1 MLAVDSTYWQQ
12 RVAYEITASL
22 DEPSGVLSGRARIV
36 YVNQSPD
43 TLRDFY
49 VHQYLNA
56 FRPGSRWA
64 AVDSAEERVRFQHMK
79 DPDYA
84 FERITSSSVMGV
96 SGKPDYPYAPDS
108 TIAHWKLPRPLAPGD
123 SLVAEIDWQAR
134 ASTLPRRHG
143 RRFDFAQWYPKVVVY
158 DRYGWEDHP
167 LYPAGEFYGEF
178 ASYNVV
184 LDLAA
189 DQVVGATGVPA
200 EGDPGWERANANP
213 GAPINY
219 QRDWYTR
226 RHDATTARCGVVG
239 SGRKCVRFYADSV
252 HHFAFSLNPDYRYEE
267 GRYKDVVVRVLY
279 QPGDTASWGQGKA
292 VQNTEIALMWLDSL
306 YGKFAWPQITNLHRI
321 EGGGTEFPMVIMD
334 GSAGLGLIIHELGH
348 NYTMGILAN
357 NEWREGWLDEGFT
370 TFQTDWFFDAHG
382 RGSDYADVEWY
393 VLLSDLDRWSEPT
406 SMVSERYRDFGTYND
421 MAYEKGALF
430 LRQLRYVVGED
441 VMRRILRTY
450 YERWRLK
457 HVDETAFRNV
467 AEEVSHMDL
476 KWLFGQWLH
485 GTPLIDYRL
494 DKVQRRRLADGRWLT
509 AVSISRKGDG
519 WMPIEIGDKSAIY
532 ARTTGQAEHERVE
545 FITPHKPGRLTLDPR
560 VLAHDWNAL
569 NNREPRGL
577 FHSRSAQV
585 THLDNPTKNPA
596 RRDRLDQGL
605 LPLVWFN
612 DYGGVTVAVRNR
624 ESYLGRFEKNL
635 GLISY
640 GFDPEATNPFG
651 FYARFG
657 NSVRNPIPRTDASLA
672 GWYVEGRAGVA
683 LHADRSLREHQSF
696 GPDTHA
702 GFDAVW
708 MAVSDLGYVD
718 RALWDNAGTVELGPW
733 ASVTKQRGET
743 VWRSHASIRGGVVY
757 RNPGPGIT
765 SSDRYDLEAFGR
777 ATAEVS
783 VRTPFILKSIAGVR
797 LFGGGYLAANDP
809 ALQRRIMVSGADPY
823 ETFTNPLL
831 RSRGALFV
839 RPDFHYHAPGN
850 ANLRGF
856 SPELGGRWAV
866 SANIEA
872 TKALGL
878 PEHAALEL
886 FFDGGIVDP
895 QAVPASS
902 PGKSYTALYDGGVGL
917 VTRHK
922 LNELAWTMRF
932 EVPFLVNRWDNAA
945 AGTNERFAFRWQ
957 LSLEPSF

>member
-1 MLAVDSTYWQQ
+1 MLSVDSTYWQQ

-22 DEPSGVLSGRARIV
+22 DESSGVLSGRARIV

-64 AVDSAEERVRFQHMK
+64 ATDSAEERVRFQHMK

-84 FERITSSSVMGV
+84 FERITASTVMGV
-96 SGKPDYPYAPDS
+96 SGTPDYPYAPDS
-108 TIAHWKLPRPLAPGD
+108 TIAHWALPRPLAPGD
-123 SLVAEIDWQAR
+123 SLIAVINWQAR
-134 ASTLPRRHG
+134 PSTLPRRQGRRG

-158 DRYGWEDHP
+158 DKYGWEDHP

-178 ASYNVV
+178 ASYDVV

-189 DQVVGATGVPA
+189 DQVIGATGVPI

-213 GAPINY
+213 GAPIDY
-219 QRDWYTR
+219 QRTYYAAR
-226 RHDATTARCGVVG
+226 RTPHACTAAQ
-239 SGRKCVRFYADSV
+239 GRKCVRFYADSV

-334 GSAGLGLIIHELGH
+334 GSASLGLIVHELGH

-370 TFQTDWFFDAHG
+370 TFQTDWFFDSHG

-393 VLLSDLDRWSEPT
+393 VLLSDIDRWSEPT

-430 LRQLRYVVGED
+430 FRQLRYVVGND
-441 VMRRILRTY
+441 VMREILRTY
-450 YERWRLK
+450 YQRWRLK
-457 HVDETAFRNV
+457 HVDEAAFREV
-467 AEEVSHMDL
+467 AEEVSRMDL
-476 KWLFGQWLH
+476 TWLFGQWLH
-485 GTPLIDYRL
+485 ATPLIDYRL
-494 DKVQRRRLADGRWLT
+494 DKVQRHRLADGRWRT
-509 AVSISRKGDG
+509 TVSISRKGDG
-519 WMPIEIGDKSAIY
+519 WMPVEIADDSTIY
-532 ARTTGQAEHERVE
+532 AQTTGQPQHERVE
-545 FITPHKPGRLTLDPR
+545 FITANKPGRLKLDPR
-560 VLAHDWNAL
+560 MLAHDWNAL
-569 NNREPRGL
+569 NNREPRL
-577 FHSRSAQV
+577 FSGRGARAI
-585 THLDNPTKNPA
+585 TIDNPTKNPF
-596 RRDRLDQGL
+596 RRDRILTGL

-612 DYGGVTVAVRNR
+612 DHGGVTAALRSR
-624 ESYLGRFEKNL
+624 ENYLGRFEKNL

-640 GFDPEATNPFG
+640 GFDPEATKPFG

-657 NSVRNPIPRTDASLA
+657 NSVHNPIPRTDASFA

-683 LHADRSLREHQSF
+683 FHADRSLREHQSF

-702 GFDAVW
+702 GFDAIW
-708 MAVSDLGYVD
+708 MAVSNVAYLDPE
-718 RALWDNAGTVELGPW
+718 LWDNAGTVEVGPW
-733 ASVTKQRGET
+733 ASVTKQRGAT
-743 VWRSHASIRGGVVY
+743 VWRSHASLRGGLVY
-757 RNPGPGIT
+757 RNPGLGIT
-765 SSDRYDLEAFGR
+765 SSDRYDLEPFGR

-783 VRTPFILKSIAGVR
+783 VRTPFILKSTAGVR
-797 LFGGGYLAANDP
+797 LFGGGYLAANDAP
-809 ALQRRIMVSGADPY
+809 LQRRIMVSGADPY

-856 SPELGGRWAV
+856 SPALGGRWAV
-866 SANIEA
+866 SANLEA
-872 TKALGL
+872 TKPLGL

-902 PGKSYTALYDGGVGL
+902 AGKSYTPLYDGGVGL

-922 LNELAWTMRF
+922 INELAWTMRF
-932 EVPFLVNRWDNAA
+932 ELPFLVNRWDYAA